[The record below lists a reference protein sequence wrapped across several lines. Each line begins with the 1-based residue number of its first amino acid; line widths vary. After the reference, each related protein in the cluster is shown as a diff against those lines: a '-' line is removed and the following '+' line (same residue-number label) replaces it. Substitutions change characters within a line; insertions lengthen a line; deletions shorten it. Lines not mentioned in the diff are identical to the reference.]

1 MRPIDLAQLRT
12 VGSPWIGPATRSTPS
27 PRYRGAVDTSTADS
41 RRQMAGTATQS
52 SQRQPVGWAPMPC
65 AVRTTPHRPAAAPRC
80 GVSAVSCSW
89 PALARDL
96 GGRSARSSS
105 RRAAQSSR
113 RWGSGS
119 GPWRRYRRRTA
130 RTRPVKMALGEG
142 GGGER
147 AGWCRLII
155 TRAQAGRTETRRSA
169 WVGCFAQSSSS
180 SRRNTTQ
187 RQHGDTRK
195 PRKPSKLDR
204 MGAPKSR
211 NIGESQSVRIMNDPI
226 VSTCTRMNSEPARPP
241 AGRPGRRPR
250 RSAGTPASWPRARQP
265 CSPCVPCA
273 CAGGDNAIVHDKNWL
288 RFPYMFIL
296 LRSHYLLPHP

>member
-1 MRPIDLAQLRT
+1 VAE
-12 VGSPWIGPATRSTPS
+12 VSSPHCTHEASKN
-27 PRYRGAVDTSTADS
+27 
-41 RRQMAGTATQS
+41 
-52 SQRQPVGWAPMPC
+52 
-65 AVRTTPHRPAAAPRC
+65 
-80 GVSAVSCSW
+80 GV
-89 PALARDL
+89 
-96 GGRSARSSS
+96 
-105 RRAAQSSR
+105 
-113 RWGSGS
+113 
-119 GPWRRYRRRTA
+119 
-130 RTRPVKMALGEG
+130 G
-142 GGGER
+142 GGGGR
-147 AGWCRLII
+147 RASWLVPPHHHTSAGWENRNASQWL
-155 TRAQAGRTETRRSA
+155 G
-169 WVGCFAQSSSS
+169 GCFAQSSSS